1 VTHRLALVLALLASL
16 AIVPA
21 ATLAKNGRPE
31 VRSSVSCGSGVTADL
46 RLRLQRNTI
55 RARFEIEHS
64 RPGTWQIVLV
74 HERRIAWRGSARGSF
89 EIERA
94 LPDFPG
100 SDAVSARATG
110 PRGVVCQVI
119 GVLPD
124 VSNADTGEQG
134 GTGN

>member
-1 VTHRLALVLALLASL
+1 MTRRLALVCALLASL

-21 ATLAKNGRPE
+21 MALAKNGRPE
-31 VRSSVSCGSGVTADL
+31 LRRSASCGSGVTADL
-46 RLRLQRNTI
+46 RLRLQGGAI
-55 RARFEIEHS
+55 RARFEVEHS
-64 RPGTWQIVLV
+64 RPGAWQIVLV
-74 HERRIAWRGSARGSF
+74 HERRVAWRGSARGSF

-119 GVLPD
+119 GVVPD
-124 VSNADTGEQG
+124 VSNADNGEQG
-134 GTGN
+134 GDG

>member
-1 VTHRLALVLALLASL
+1 MTRRLTLVLSLLASL

-21 ATLAKNGRPE
+21 AALARNGRPE
-31 VRSSVSCGSGVTADL
+31 VRSSASCGSGVTADL
-46 RLRLQRNTI
+46 RLRLQSNAI
-55 RARFEIEHS
+55 RARFEVEHS
-64 RPGTWQIVLV
+64 RPGTWKIVLV
-74 HERRIAWRGSARGSF
+74 HERRVAWRGSARGSF

-100 SDAVSARATG
+100 SDAVTARATG

-124 VSNADTGEQG
+124 VSNAENGEQG
-134 GTGN
+134 GDG